1 MKPLG
6 IIVNPKANRGGAAI
20 IGEQVFEAFAKA
32 GIAVIN
38 LSAATALEAK
48 KKAEELIR
56 LSRDIRISCSRR
68 GRNHPALCWNSD
80 SKSNTAG
87 HNPSRV
93 WERSSSRAE
102 H

>member
-6 IIVNPKANRGGAAI
+6 IIVNPKANRGGAEI

-48 KKAEELIR
+48 
-56 LSRDIRISCSRR
+56 
-68 GRNHPALCWNSD
+68 
-80 SKSNTAG
+80 
-87 HNPSRV
+87 
-93 WERSSSRAE
+93 
-102 H
+102 